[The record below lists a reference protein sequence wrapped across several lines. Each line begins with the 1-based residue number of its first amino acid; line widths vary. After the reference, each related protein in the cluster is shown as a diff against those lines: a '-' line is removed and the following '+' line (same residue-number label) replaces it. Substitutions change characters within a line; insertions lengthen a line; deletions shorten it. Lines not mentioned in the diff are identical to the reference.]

1 MEDVIEGD
9 KTNIYFIQEVV
20 YSKSGLLSLWNT
32 IGPSAQQVVKKVLVV
47 VKEQDK
53 IPLKLRLMLEYNGS
67 SFWINTINGSE
78 TILPKEFSERHKFT
92 PPNISNIGEDPFPEI
107 NLYKNM
113 KSNFFVRFG
122 GTSNPEAW
130 SIFNARTKEIIY
142 IETAKEID
150 KIFDDFNRDGTLP
163 INQ

>member
-92 PPNISNIGEDPFPEI
+92 PPNISN
-107 NLYKNM
+107 
-113 KSNFFVRFG
+113 
-122 GTSNPEAW
+122 
-130 SIFNARTKEIIY
+130 
-142 IETAKEID
+142 
-150 KIFDDFNRDGTLP
+150 
-163 INQ
+163 